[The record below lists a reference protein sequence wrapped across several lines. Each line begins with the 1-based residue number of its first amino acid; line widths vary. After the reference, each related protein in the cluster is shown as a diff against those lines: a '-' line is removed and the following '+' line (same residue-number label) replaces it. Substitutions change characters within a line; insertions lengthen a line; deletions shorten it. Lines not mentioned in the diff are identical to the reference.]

1 MRNERDRK
9 KGISMRFRWISLLI
23 AVMMI
28 ITMSLST
35 VTVFA
40 DEENTLSQQTASQT
54 SETVAES
61 IDAPCNVK
69 AKGISKSK
77 IKVTWDSVDNAD
89 GYKVYRYNKSKDKYT
104 CIKTIKNKD
113 KCSYINSG
121 LDTNTKKTYRVS
133 AYMKNESGIITE
145 SNLSAKAKGTT
156 YPRTIKVKAYA
167 YSGGGT
173 TASGKKATKGVI
185 AVDPEVI
192 KLGTKVYIPGYG
204 YATAADTGG
213 MIKGNIIDVYMN
225 TNAGCIKWGVRYITI
240 KIYD

>member
-1 MRNERDRK
+1 
-9 KGISMRFRWISLLI
+9 MRFRWVSFLVATL
-23 AVMMI
+23 I

-35 VTVFA
+35 VTGFA
-40 DEENTLSQQTASQT
+40 DTEDTLSQQTVST
-54 SETVAES
+54 VSEISADS

-89 GYKVYRYNKSKDKYT
+89 GYKVYRYNKSKGKYT

-121 LDTNTKKTYRVS
+121 LDTNTKKTYKIS
-133 AYMKNESGIITE
+133 AYMIDEEGIITE
-145 SNLSAKAKGTT
+145 SSLSSKAKGTT
-156 YPRTIKVKAYA
+156 YPRTIKVRAYA

-185 AVDPEVI
+185 AVDPDVI

-204 YATAADTGG
+204 YAVAADTGG

-225 TNAGCIKWGVRYITI
+225 SNAGCIKWGVRYITI
-240 KIYD
+240 KVYD